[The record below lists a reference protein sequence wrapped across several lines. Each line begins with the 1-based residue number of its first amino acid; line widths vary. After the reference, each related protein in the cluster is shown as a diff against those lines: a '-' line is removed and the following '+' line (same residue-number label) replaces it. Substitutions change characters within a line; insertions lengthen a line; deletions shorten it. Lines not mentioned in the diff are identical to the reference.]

1 MAAAMSAGA
10 ATAATVVSNARIDR
24 DRFTGATVASTHFR
38 NCDFSAAD
46 LTGTTFVNC
55 VFYDADTQAGCRFN
69 GAQLKEA
76 RFRQCDLSLCGF
88 AFAKA
93 LGLEI
98 VECRAQGA
106 DFSRASFMNQI
117 TERSWFC
124 SAVIRQSNLAYADF
138 SGVTLE
144 KCALP
149 DNRWTGANVAGASF
163 SGSDLSGGD
172 FSALDWRSADFTH
185 CDLTASELGDLDLRV
200 VDLEGARLDT
210 LQVAQL
216 MLRMGITV
224 APMKS

>member
-1 MAAAMSAGA
+1 MNTGAVAAPAI
-10 ATAATVVSNARIDR
+10 VSNERIGR
-24 DRFTGATVASTHFR
+24 DRFTGATVANTHFR
-38 NCDFSAAD
+38 NCDFSGAD

-76 RFRQCDLSLCGF
+76 RFRQCDLSMCGF

-106 DFSRASFMNQI
+106 DFSNASFMNQI
-117 TERSWFC
+117 TARSWFC

-144 KCALP
+144 KMRTAGQPLDRRQRGRCELQ
-149 DNRWTGANVAGASF
+149 RFGHVRRGFLVAGLAF
-163 SGSDLSGGD
+163 GQLHP
-172 FSALDWRSADFTH
+172 LRP
-185 CDLTASELGDLDLRV
+185 ERLGTGRP
-200 VDLEGARLDT
+200 GPARG
-210 LQVAQL
+210 
-216 MLRMGITV
+216 R
-224 APMKS
+224 P

>member
-1 MAAAMSAGA
+1 MNTGAVAAPAI
-10 ATAATVVSNARIDR
+10 VSNERIGR
-24 DRFTGATVASTHFR
+24 ERFTGATVANTHFR
-38 NCDFSAAD
+38 NCDFSGAD

-76 RFRQCDLSLCGF
+76 RFHQCDLSMCGF

-106 DFSRASFMNQI
+106 DFSNASFMNQI
-117 TERSWFC
+117 TARSWFC

-144 KCALP
+144 KCELP
-149 DNRWTGANVAGASF
+149 DNRWTGASVAGASF
-163 SGSDLSGGD
+163 SGSDMSGGD
-172 FSALDWRSADFTH
+172 FYSLDWRSANFTH
-185 CDLTASELGDLDLRV
+185 CDLSGSELGDLDLRV
-200 VDLEGARLDT
+200 VDLEGVRLDA

-216 MLRMGITV
+216 MLQLGITV
-224 APMKS
+224 GPVKA